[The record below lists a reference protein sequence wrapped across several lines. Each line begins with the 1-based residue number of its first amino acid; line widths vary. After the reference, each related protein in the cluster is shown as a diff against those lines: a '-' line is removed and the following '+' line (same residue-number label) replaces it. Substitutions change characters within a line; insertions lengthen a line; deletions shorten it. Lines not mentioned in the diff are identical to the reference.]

1 MKVPML
7 DLNAQYE
14 PIKEV
19 VLQSIKEVFDS
30 KRFINGPQ
38 IKELEEKIA
47 EYCQCKYAIGVSSGT
62 DAIIIS
68 LMAMDISE
76 GDEVIT
82 TPFTFFATAGCIYRV
97 GAKPIFVDIDPKTYN
112 INPDLLEEKITERT
126 KAIIPVHIFGQTA
139 EMDKINEIAKKYNLY
154 VIEDAAQAI
163 GSEYLPGG
171 INITQNKSNYNRNNI
186 PQGESKR
193 AGSLGDVGCFSFF
206 PSKNLGCCG
215 DGGMVTTNNE
225 ELAEKIR
232 ILRAHGSK
240 PKYYH
245 KIIGGN
251 FRLDTI
257 QAAVLLV
264 KFPLLEKWHKGRQDN
279 AKYYD
284 DRLKDVVGIP
294 YIENYNRMIYNQY
307 TIRTKNRDKLQQH
320 LQESNIGNAIYY
332 PVPLHLQECF
342 AYLGYKAGDYPEAEK
357 ATKEVVSIPIYP
369 ELSYEQKDYV
379 IENVINGIRI

>member
-1 MKVPML
+1 MKIPML

-14 PIKEV
+14 PIKEK
-19 VLQSIKEVFDS
+19 VLQAMKDVFDS

-68 LMAMDISE
+68 LMAKDIGE

-82 TPFTFFATAGCIYRV
+82 TPFTFFATAGSIYRV
-97 GAKPIFVDIDPKTYN
+97 GAKPIFVDIDSKTYN
-112 INPDLLEEKITERT
+112 INPNLIEEKITEKT
-126 KAIIPVHIFGQTA
+126 KAIIPVHLFGQTA
-139 EMDKINEIAKKYNLY
+139 EMDIINEIAKKHNLY

-163 GSEYLPGG
+163 GSEY
-171 INITQNKSNYNRNNI
+171 N
-186 PQGESKR
+186 EKR
-193 AGSLGDVGCFSFF
+193 AGSIGDVGCFSFF

-215 DGGMVTTNNE
+215 DGGMVTTNDE

-264 KFPLLEKWHKGRQDN
+264 KFPLLEQWHKGRQDN
-279 AKYYD
+279 AKYYGES
-284 DRLKDVVGIP
+284 LKDVVGVP

-307 TIRTKNRDKLQQH
+307 TIRTKNRDTLQQH
-320 LQESNIGNAIYY
+320 LHESNIGNAIYY
-332 PVPLHLQECF
+332 PVPLHLQVCF
-342 AYLGYKAGDYPEAEK
+342 SYLGYKEGDFPEAEK
-357 ATKEVVSIPIYP
+357 AAKEVISIPIYP
-369 ELSYEQKDYV
+369 ELSDEQKDYIV
-379 IENVINGIRI
+379 ESVINGVRI